1 MIRSILARAVGVA
14 LISGLLLA
22 LPVRAGSPAPT
33 LVPDGDTRSEGEGAG
48 LVGAP
53 ILVLVGVVAL
63 GVVVAGGTLLYVRP
77 RQGD

>member
-1 MIRSILARAVGVA
+1 VIRSVLARAFGVA

-22 LPVRAGSPAPT
+22 LPVRGGSPAPT
-33 LVPDGDTRSEGEGAG
+33 IVPGGDTRSEGEGAG

-53 ILVLVGVVAL
+53 ILVLAGVVTL
-63 GVVVAGGTLLYVRP
+63 GVVVAGATLLYVRL